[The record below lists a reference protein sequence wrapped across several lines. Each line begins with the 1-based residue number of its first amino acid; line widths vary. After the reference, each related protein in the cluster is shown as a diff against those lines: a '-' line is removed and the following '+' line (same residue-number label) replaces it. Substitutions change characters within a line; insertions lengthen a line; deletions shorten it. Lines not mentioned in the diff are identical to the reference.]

1 MTRSVGALATGID
14 SLVWN
19 CVLGLSSVFIPLL
32 RVNRLHHLLHS
43 NPTIN
48 LPTHDRG
55 RCCDLQSEQWCLTEP
70 WTAGWNIVL
79 LMQAVNLHC
88 SWPAYYLGFKWMESL
103 EFDEYF
109 RPRKHATCEMC
120 SGIFL
125 RPALDLFFFF
135 AQQRNDKDTSP
146 HFSSFN
152 FLRFFLIPCE
162 SWREGKQYLCNIKV
176 VSLVPQLILKICS
189 WVCLSVFLYL

>member
-19 CVLGLSSVFIPLL
+19 CVLGLCSLFIPLL
-32 RVNRLHHLLHS
+32 RVNRLHQLPHS

-48 LPTHDRG
+48 LSTHDRV
-55 RCCDLQSEQWCLTEP
+55 RCCDLQWEQWCLTEP
-70 WTAGWNIVL
+70 WTSGWNIVS
-79 LMQAVNLHC
+79 LMQAVSLHC
-88 SWPAYYLGFKWMESL
+88 SWPAYYLGFEWMESL
-103 EFDEYF
+103 EFDGYF
-109 RPRKHATCEMC
+109 RPQKHATCEMC

-125 RPALDLFFFF
+125 RPALDLFFCTTEKCQGYIPTFF
-135 AQQRNDKDTSP
+135 FIQLFT
-146 HFSSFN
+146 FFFN
-152 FLRFFLIPCE
+152 SMWIMWGE
-162 SWREGKQYLCNIKV
+162 QYLCNIKI